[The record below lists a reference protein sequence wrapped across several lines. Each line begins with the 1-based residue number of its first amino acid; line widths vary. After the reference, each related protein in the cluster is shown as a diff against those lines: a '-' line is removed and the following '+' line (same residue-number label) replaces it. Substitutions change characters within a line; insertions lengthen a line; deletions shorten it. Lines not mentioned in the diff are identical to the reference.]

1 MARIGAFSGPS
12 EEYGVPLSF
21 VHPVDNDFSRAKW
34 SPQLLD
40 PSLKL
45 TDEER
50 QALQDEIDSL
60 FALGKLV
67 ENLPKYGS
75 Y

>member
-21 VHPVDNDFSRAKW
+21 VHPADNDFTKARWHPS
-34 SPQLLD
+34 LLD
-40 PSLKL
+40 PKLKL

-50 QALQDEIDSL
+50 QRLQDEIDSI
-60 FALGKLV
+60 FALEKLT
-67 ENLPKYGS
+67 ENF
-75 Y
+75 

>member
-1 MARIGAFSGPS
+1 M
-12 EEYGVPLSF
+12 
-21 VHPVDNDFSRAKW
+21 HPPDNDFTKAKW

-50 QALQDEIDSL
+50 QALQDEIDQL
-60 FALGKLV
+60 FALGKLT
-67 ENLPKYGS
+67 ENLPQYGTF
-75 Y
+75 

>member
-1 MARIGAFSGPS
+1 MGAFSGPA

-21 VHPVDNDFSRAKW
+21 VHPPDNDFSKAKW
-34 SPQLLD
+34 SAALLD

-50 QALQDEIDSL
+50 QALQDEIDGL
-60 FALGKLV
+60 FALGKLTD
-67 ENLPKYGS
+67 NLPQYGS
-75 Y
+75 F

>member
-1 MARIGAFSGPS
+1 MARFGAFSGPS

-21 VHPVDNDFSRAKW
+21 VHPVDNDFSKARW

-40 PSLKL
+40 PKLKL

-50 QALQDEIDSL
+50 QALQDEIDQL
-60 FALGKLV
+60 IALGKLSQ
-67 ENLPKYGS
+67 NFSYGS
-75 Y
+75 